1 MELLAPCGNMEKLK
15 TAIHFGADA
24 VYVGGK
30 DYSLRAFAGNFDR
43 EELQAAVEY
52 VHYAGK
58 KLYVTLNIF
67 PWDSDFDAIRD
78 YVQFL
83 DRIVVDGAIV
93 TDPGVIAMIR
103 EITPDLPVHISTQSN
118 VTNGHTAAFWAKQ
131 GAKRIVLAR
140 ELTLDEIKGIR
151 AILPPDCELECFV
164 HGAMCISYSGRCLLS
179 SYLSTRD
186 SNRGEC
192 VQACRWQY
200 QLSEVSRT
208 DHPLTIEEDERGTYL
223 LNSKD
228 LNMIE
233 HLADLQEAGVAS
245 LKIEG
250 RMKTA
255 YYVATVVNAYRRA
268 LDHLAAH
275 PGTPCPK
282 EIADEVYKCN
292 NRQFCTGFY
301 YGRGDANVSLD
312 DSQSAG
318 DYDFV
323 GVVLDYRDG
332 VATVQM
338 RNRFA
343 VGERLEILSCGISH
357 NKQFVLEEITDQEGN
372 KIEDAKIVQQ
382 ILRLS
387 IPYEVQAGDMLRRK
401 K

>member
-1 MELLAPCGNMEKLK
+1 
-15 TAIHFGADA
+15 I
-24 VYVGGK
+24 
-30 DYSLRAFAGNFDR
+30 
-43 EELQAAVEY
+43 Q
-52 VHYAGK
+52 
-58 KLYVTLNIF
+58 
-67 PWDSDFDAIRD
+67 D
-78 YVQFL
+78 YVLYL
-83 DRIVVDGAIV
+83 DEIGVDGVIV
-93 TDPGVIAMIR
+93 TDPGVIALIGR
-103 EITPDLPVHISTQSN
+103 VAPHLPIHVSTQSN
-118 VTNGHTAAFWAKQ
+118 VTNGHTAAFWARQ

-140 ELTLDEIKGIR
+140 ELTLEEIKGIR
-151 AILPPDCELECFV
+151 AILPPECEIECFA

-200 QLSEVSRT
+200 QVSEVSRT

-233 HLADLQEAGVAS
+233 HLADMQEAGVAS
-245 LKIEG
+245 IKIEG

-275 PGTPCPK
+275 PGSPCPK
-282 EIADEVYKCN
+282 SIADEVFKCN

-318 DYDFV
+318 EYDFV
-323 GVVLDYRDG
+323 GVILDYQDG
-332 VATVQM
+332 IASVEM

-343 VGERLEILSCGISH
+343 VGDRLEILSCGPSH
-357 NKQFVLEEITDQEGN
+357 NEQFVLREMTDKDGARV
-372 KIEDAKIVQQ
+372 EDAKIVQQ
-382 ILRLS
+382 VLKLA
-387 IPYEVQAGDMLRRK
+387 IPYPVQTGDMLRRK